1 MTKITTLTGVT
12 SYLTIPVNEK
22 EQLTPV
28 YGNYINHFSCP
39 GFPKHLRR
47 CWCSTKR
54 FFDYGVLHQQP
65 NLITAQLTVAF
76 SHSELIVGDF
86 WLIMGINCIRLLV

>member
-1 MTKITTLTGVT
+1 MNTKNFGQNILKAFIIAFLVLFPHFVPLYAVVGV
-12 SYLTIPVNEK
+12 
-22 EQLTPV
+22 QLEDFFA
-28 YGNYINHFSCP
+28 YGI
-39 GFPKHLRR
+39 
-47 CWCSTKR
+47 
-54 FFDYGVLHQQP
+54 LHQKP